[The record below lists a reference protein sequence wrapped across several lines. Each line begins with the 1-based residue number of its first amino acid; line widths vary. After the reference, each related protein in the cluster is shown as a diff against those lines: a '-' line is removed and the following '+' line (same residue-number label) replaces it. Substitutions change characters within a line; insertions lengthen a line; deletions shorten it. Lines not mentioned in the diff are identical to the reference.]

1 MAFRLIIYFSQ
12 KQIFHLAGSI
22 SQTVDVSF
30 AASLACVSG
39 LSCGLERLSHFITES
54 DVGGRGYRAFSV
66 HLCSLGLSV
75 DKLTRC
81 TLS

>member
-1 MAFRLIIYFSQ
+1 MVFRLIIYFSQ

-30 AASLACVSG
+30 SASSACVSG
-39 LSCGLERLSHFITES
+39 LSCGLEHLSHFITES
-54 DVGGRGYRAFSV
+54 DVGGAFSV

-81 TLS
+81 SLS